1 MFLPENLQSEY
12 RVEIERYEEE
22 RKMPYVTTIEK
33 MGIEQGRAEG
43 RAEGWKQAS
52 LEITLSLL
60 RQKFGA
66 IDEKTE
72 VSIGDLT
79 QEQLRELTDRLLE
92 LESLDELRVWL
103 ETARR

>member
-1 MFLPENLQSEY
+1 MTDPIFLSHIFLSSGRNDDQS
-12 RVEIERYEEE
+12 R
-22 RKMPYVTTIEK
+22 
-33 MGIEQGRAEG
+33 IEQG

-52 LEITLSLL
+52 LEIALSLL

-72 VSIGDLT
+72 ASIGDLT
-79 QEQLRELTDRLLE
+79 QEQLRQLTDTLLK

-103 ETARR
+103 ETVKR